1 MAKTSH
7 IYHELLKLLGQSKTW
22 ADIRHLHT
30 LSWMVIGLIYSECI
44 SLTKWTTYID
54 SRAQFAQSHQRR
66 LSRWLHNPRIN
77 VQRLYSPIIQ
87 AALSAWGTSEIV
99 LIEDTSMLWNR
110 YCLIRVSVRYRG
122 RAVPVGWRVIEHK
135 SSSISFHVYEQLLRR
150 VSRLL
155 PINTKVRF
163 LADRGFADTKLMDY
177 LERNLGWHYRIR
189 VKNDLWVLPPGKIPY
204 QLRDLHLNLGDAMLL
219 QGVKITKTIPYGL
232 VNLAVA
238 RDPVSNELWYIISDE
253 PTSLQTF
260 REYGERFGIEEEF
273 LDEKSNGFQLE
284 KSLIRSPI
292 ALSRLCL
299 VMAITTLFLT
309 VQGQEV
315 VKTGK
320 RRLVDCHTFRGNSY
334 LRLGWE
340 WVKGV
345 LFRGWRLFPTLC
357 LCGDVDPDP
366 AIASQKQTRK
376 FLERE
381 FQVRNFSFAS

>member
-1 MAKTSH
+1 
-7 IYHELLKLLGQSKTW
+7 
-22 ADIRHLHT
+22 
-30 LSWMVIGLIYSECI
+30 
-44 SLTKWTTYID
+44 
-54 SRAQFAQSHQRR
+54 
-66 LSRWLHNPRIN
+66 
-77 VQRLYSPIIQ
+77 
-87 AALSAWGTSEIV
+87 
-99 LIEDTSMLWNR
+99 
-110 YCLIRVSVRYRG
+110 
-122 RAVPVGWRVIEHK
+122 
-135 SSSISFHVYEQLLRR
+135 
-150 VSRLL
+150 
-155 PINTKVRF
+155 
-163 LADRGFADTKLMDY
+163 
-177 LERNLGWHYRIR
+177 
-189 VKNDLWVLPPGKIPY
+189 
-204 QLRDLHLNLGDAMLL
+204 MLL

-232 VNLAVA
+232 VNLALA

-299 VMAITTLFLT
+299 VIAITTLFLT

-334 LRLGWE
+334 LRIGWE

-345 LFRGWRLFPTLC
+345 LSRGWRLFSTLC

-366 AIASQKQTRK
+366 AIASQKQTQK